1 VGFRLKKPPEQKS
14 MIGKMIDMPIEDF
27 KKELIEVQKVNVG
40 TVHNLILNLEMWYA
54 DLRQRKDGVLDLV
67 FKKEKTREE
76 VQKAIEGLYAE
87 MTKIEEKVV
96 WLKEYEKTLSD
107 GLKW

>member
-67 FKKEKTREE
+67 FKKEK
-76 VQKAIEGLYAE
+76 AIEGLYAE